1 MAMSP
6 RLALRSALLVA
17 AFLLVV
23 MLIPHAPQ
31 PARERP
37 SIDKLFR
44 LGRTPE
50 PWVDLAT
57 VPWTTHDGGEWAGA
71 QRSARAC
78 VEERRPAEKRYTRG

>member
-31 PARERP
+31 PVRERP

-44 LGRTPE
+44 FGRTPE
-50 PWVDLAT
+50 PWVDLEN
-57 VPWTTHDGGEWAGA
+57 VPWTSHDGGEWAGESWL
-71 QRSARAC
+71 RGCGARLEAPHA
-78 VEERRPAEKRYTRG
+78 EAPAE